1 MNISLPAPLVRLGEA
16 FRAGGFSL
24 YAVGGL
30 VRNPLLGLPA
40 SDWDVCTDALPEE
53 AAALGERAGLR
64 AVPKAPAFG
73 TIEFL
78 GGTGSEPFSIECTTF
93 RADTYGPGGNHRPQ
107 GVRFSKSLA
116 QDAARRDFTVNALYA
131 DTGTGE
137 LIDPTGGLADLEH
150 RVLRATNRDAGLI
163 LRDDG
168 LRILRMVRFA
178 CELGFSIHPAT
189 YAAAE
194 NNVSGLLDLPAERLW
209 QEFSKILLSD
219 ARYHAAQP
227 DGSAAHYRGL
237 LLLRDL
243 GALYLLLPP
252 LKEGEGIPQRPE
264 YHAYTVLMHGLHAC
278 ECAPP
283 TLALRLAALLHDV
296 GKPFCLAKN
305 GRMLGHDREGARIA
319 AGCLQN
325 LKCPGALVERV
336 ALLIDQHMFDL
347 DGRAK
352 TPTLRKRI
360 LQWGPEVTLELA
372 ALREADFIGS
382 GLLSLPIPTAD
393 RWRQTLA
400 SMEKEGAPFSIRE
413 LRVTGREIMEE
424 LGLPPGPQVG
434 MVKQALWLHCAVRP
448 SDNQKKRLLR
458 LSHGIALSPPG
469 GDRPN

>member
-40 SDWDVCTDALPEE
+40 SDWTSAQTPCRRRPPPWASGRACAQSPRPRPSAPLSFSE
-53 AAALGERAGLR
+53 AQGQSPSPLS
-64 AVPKAPAFG
+64 APPSG
-73 TIEFL
+73 
-78 GGTGSEPFSIECTTF
+78 
-93 RADTYGPGGNHRPQ
+93 ADTYGPGGNHRPQ

-178 CELGFSIHPAT
+178 CELGFSIDPAT

-305 GRMLGHDREGARIA
+305 GRMLGHDREGAPDRRRLPA
-319 AGCLQN
+319 KPQMSRRPRGAG
-325 LKCPGALVERV
+325 
-336 ALLIDQHMFDL
+336 
-347 DGRAK
+347 
-352 TPTLRKRI
+352 
-360 LQWGPEVTLELA
+360 GPV
-372 ALREADFIGS
+372 D
-382 GLLSLPIPTAD
+382 
-393 RWRQTLA
+393 
-400 SMEKEGAPFSIRE
+400 
-413 LRVTGREIMEE
+413 
-424 LGLPPGPQVG
+424 
-434 MVKQALWLHCAVRP
+434 
-448 SDNQKKRLLR
+448 
-458 LSHGIALSPPG
+458 
-469 GDRPN
+469 